1 MTIKEAMHKATFVEK
16 TLTIKEVAEVMDKK
30 NIGSVI
36 VGTKEES
43 LGLFSERDIVKK
55 IVSKGIIAKTAKVK
69 DYMSKPVHIINVNKR
84 LVDAMNFMTEKK
96 IRRLPVEN
104 NGTIVGMLSIRSV
117 SQNMKYSYMRARVLP
132 SFREKMPGFW

>member
-16 TLTIKEVAEVMDKK
+16 TATIKEVAEVMDRK

-36 VGTKEES
+36 VGTKNEP

-69 DYMSKPVHIINVNKR
+69 DHMSKPIHTISLNKR

-104 NGTIVGMLSIRSV
+104 NGVIVGMLSIRSV
-117 SQNMKYSYMRARVLP
+117 SQNMKYSYMRSRVLP